1 MLAKLKRPECYIGH
15 GVFVFPDGF
24 TYPVKRKI
32 VDVIAQFAAY
42 KDRERGWTV
51 GFDIKKVYVKGVGW
65 MRKGAIYMTK
75 REALDSDEYKILSE
89 IRHHE
94 DEIAKLKKRIEFV
107 RTMLNGNQ
115 EEEKLYEGDW
125 I

>member
-15 GVFVFPDGF
+15 GVFVFPEGF
-24 TYPVKRKI
+24 TYPVKRQI
-32 VDVIAQFAAY
+32 VDVIVQFAAH
-42 KDRERGWTV
+42 KDWEIGWMV
-51 GFDIKKVYVKGVGW
+51 GFDVIKVYVKGVGW
-65 MRKGAIYMTK
+65 MGKGEIYMTK

-94 DEIAKLKKRIEFV
+94 DEIAKLEKRIESV
-107 RTMLNGNQ
+107 RAMLNGNQ